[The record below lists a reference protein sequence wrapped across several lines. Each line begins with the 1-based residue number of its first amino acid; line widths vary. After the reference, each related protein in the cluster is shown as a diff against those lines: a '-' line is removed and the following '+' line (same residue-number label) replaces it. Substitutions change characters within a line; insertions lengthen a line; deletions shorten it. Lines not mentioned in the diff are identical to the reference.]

1 MHFDKKGEKK
11 MLEVNQSFFSN
22 LSERDKSIIQL
33 YLEGFS
39 SYKIANKLDINRH
52 TVTKVLKENKIPI
65 RTKNQYDENRKKRI
79 ITLFKQGKS
88 IYEIS
93 DIVGVSHYSVRLT
106 LEEENLTLNKYERD
120 ILNVARYIYMK
131 NKGFDTQ
138 DIAKFLNMTEKALNK
153 LIRNSGIN
161 ISAVRRKTKNIEN
174 LADIVEKKL
183 KGQKNKDIAMHYNMD
198 IVTVKE
204 ILDDFGLF

>member
-1 MHFDKKGEKK
+1 MHFSKKGDKGIMEI
-11 MLEVNQSFFSN
+11 NQSFLSS
-22 LSERDKSIIQL
+22 LSERNRSIIQL
-33 YLEGFS
+33 YLQGLS
-39 SYKIANKLDINRH
+39 SYKIADRLKINRH
-52 TVTKVLKENKIPI
+52 TVTKVLKDNNIPI

-93 DIVGVSHYSVRLT
+93 EIVGVSHYSVRLT
-106 LEEENLTLNKYERD
+106 LEEENLTLKKYERD

-161 ISAVRRKTKNIEN
+161 ISSVRRKTKNIDN
-174 LADIVEKKL
+174 LADIIEKKL
-183 KGQKNKDIAMHYNMD
+183 KGQKNKDIAMYYNLD

>member
-1 MHFDKKGEKK
+1 MMEI
-11 MLEVNQSFFSN
+11 NQSFLSS
-22 LSERDKSIIQL
+22 LSERDRSIIQL
-33 YLEGFS
+33 YLQGLS
-39 SYKIANKLDINRH
+39 SYKIADRLEINRH
-52 TVTKVLKENKIPI
+52 TVTKVLKDNNIPI
-65 RTKNQYDENRKKRI
+65 RTKNQYDKNRKKRI

-93 DIVGVSHYSVRLT
+93 EIVGVSHYSVRLT

-161 ISAVRRKTKNIEN
+161 ISSVRRKTKNIDN
-174 LADIVEKKL
+174 LADIIEKKL
-183 KGQKNKDIAMHYNMD
+183 KGQKNKDIAMYYNLD

>member
-1 MHFDKKGEKK
+1 MMEI
-11 MLEVNQSFFSN
+11 NQSFLSS
-22 LSERDKSIIQL
+22 LSERDRSIIQL
-33 YLEGFS
+33 YLQGLS
-39 SYKIANKLDINRH
+39 SYKIADRLEINRH
-52 TVTKVLKENKIPI
+52 TVTKVLKDNNIPI
-65 RTKNQYDENRKKRI
+65 RTKNQYDKNRKKRI

-93 DIVGVSHYSVRLT
+93 EIVGVSHYSVRLT

-161 ISAVRRKTKNIEN
+161 ISSVRRKTKNIDN
-174 LADIVEKKL
+174 LADIIEKKL
-183 KGQKNKDIAMHYNMD
+183 KGQKNKDIAMYYNLD

-204 ILDDFGLF
+204 ILDDFGIF

>member
-1 MHFDKKGEKK
+1 MMEI
-11 MLEVNQSFFSN
+11 NQSFLSS
-22 LSERDKSIIQL
+22 LSERDRSIIQL
-33 YLEGFS
+33 YLQGLS
-39 SYKIANKLDINRH
+39 SYKIADRLEINRH
-52 TVTKVLKENKIPI
+52 TVTKVLKDNNIPI

-93 DIVGVSHYSVRLT
+93 EIVGVSHYSVRLT
-106 LEEENLTLNKYERD
+106 LEEENLTLKKYERD

-161 ISAVRRKTKNIEN
+161 ISSVRRKTKNIDN
-174 LADIVEKKL
+174 LADIIEKKL
-183 KGQKNKDIAMHYNMD
+183 KGQKNKDIAMYYNLD
-198 IVTVKE
+198 IVTLKE

>member
-1 MHFDKKGEKK
+1 MEI
-11 MLEVNQSFFSN
+11 NQSFLSS
-22 LSERDKSIIQL
+22 LSERNRSIIQL
-33 YLEGFS
+33 YLQGLS
-39 SYKIANKLDINRH
+39 SYKIADRLKINRH
-52 TVTKVLKENKIPI
+52 TVTKVLKDNNIPI

-93 DIVGVSHYSVRLT
+93 EIVGVSHYSVRLT
-106 LEEENLTLNKYERD
+106 LEEENLTLKKYERD

-161 ISAVRRKTKNIEN
+161 ISSVRRKTKNIDN
-174 LADIVEKKL
+174 LADIIEKKL
-183 KGQKNKDIAMHYNMD
+183 KGQKNKDIAMYYNLD

>member
-1 MHFDKKGEKK
+1 MMEI
-11 MLEVNQSFFSN
+11 NQSFLSS
-22 LSERDKSIIQL
+22 LSERDRSIIQL
-33 YLEGFS
+33 YLQGLS
-39 SYKIANKLDINRH
+39 SYKIADRLEINRH
-52 TVTKVLKENKIPI
+52 TVTKVLKDNNIPI

-93 DIVGVSHYSVRLT
+93 EIVGVSHYSVRLT

-161 ISAVRRKTKNIEN
+161 ISSVRRKTKNIDN
-174 LADIVEKKL
+174 LADIIEKKL
-183 KGQKNKDIAMHYNMD
+183 KGQKNKDIAMYYNLD

-204 ILDDFGLF
+204 ILDDFGIF

>member
-1 MHFDKKGEKK
+1 LHFSKKGDKGMMEI
-11 MLEVNQSFFSN
+11 NQSFLSS
-22 LSERDKSIIQL
+22 LSERDRSIIQL
-33 YLEGFS
+33 YLQGLS
-39 SYKIANKLDINRH
+39 SYKIADRLEINRH
-52 TVTKVLKENKIPI
+52 TVTKVLKDNNIPI
-65 RTKNQYDENRKKRI
+65 RTKNQYDKNRKKRI

-93 DIVGVSHYSVRLT
+93 EIVGVSHYSVRLT

-161 ISAVRRKTKNIEN
+161 ISSVRRKTKNIDN
-174 LADIVEKKL
+174 LADIIEKKL
-183 KGQKNKDIAMHYNMD
+183 KGQKNKDIAMYYNLD

>member
-1 MHFDKKGEKK
+1 MMEI
-11 MLEVNQSFFSN
+11 NQSFLSS
-22 LSERDKSIIQL
+22 LSERDRSIIQL
-33 YLEGFS
+33 YLQGLS
-39 SYKIANKLDINRH
+39 SYKIADRLEINRH
-52 TVTKVLKENKIPI
+52 TVTKVLKDNNIPI

-93 DIVGVSHYSVRLT
+93 EIVGVSHYSVRLT
-106 LEEENLTLNKYERD
+106 LEEENLTLKKYERD

-161 ISAVRRKTKNIEN
+161 ISSVRRKTKNIDN
-174 LADIVEKKL
+174 LADIIEKKL
-183 KGQKNKDIAMHYNMD
+183 KGQKNKDIAMYYNLD